1 MNMSKYIYM
10 IIAFGAIAIL
20 GFFITTFAFQYLGLL
35 GGIISLVATIFSAF
49 GILAIFAIQHAPI
62 ETFYDAVKNQG
73 RPMAKMVIIKDAKSN
88 NVWFQEMG
96 ELVMT
101 DKGGFFFYGHP
112 FIKPRRIL
120 LINSLTSAEAT
131 PQFIVING
139 IPRFKDRMLY
149 VETNHAVLIKGKPTT
164 YEDLIE
170 SIAATDTISRL
181 SDNVRK
187 AVGGNTKFITEKTDK
202 MRMDEF
208 DKGGI

>member
-1 MNMSKYIYM
+1 MNLSKYVYM
-10 IIAFGAIAIL
+10 IIAVGAVAII
-20 GFFITTFAFQYLGLL
+20 GFFATMFAFQYFGLI
-35 GGIISLVATIFSAF
+35 GGIILLITTIFSAF
-49 GILAIFAIQHAPI
+49 GILAIFIIRHAPV
-62 ETFYDAVKNQG
+62 ESFYDAVKEQG
-73 RPMAKMVIIKDAKSN
+73 RPQAKMVIIKDEKTN
-88 NVWFQEMG
+88 TMWFQEMG
-96 ELVMT
+96 ELIMT

-120 LINSLTSAEAT
+120 LINSLSSAEAV

-139 IPRFKDRMLY
+139 VPRFKDRMLY

-187 AVGGNTKFITEKTDK
+187 AIGGNNEFIKDKTDR

>member
-1 MNMSKYIYM
+1 MNMSKYIM
-10 IIAFGAIAIL
+10 ILMAFGAIAIL
-20 GFFITTFAFQYLGLL
+20 GFFATMFAFQYLGLI
-35 GGIISLVATIFSAF
+35 GGITSLIATIFSAF
-49 GILAIFAIQHAPI
+49 GILAIFIIRHAPV
-62 ETFYDAVKNQG
+62 ESFYDTVKEQG
-73 RPMAKMVIIKDAKSN
+73 RPLGKMVIIKDAKSN
-88 NVWFQEMG
+88 NIWFQEMG
-96 ELVMT
+96 ELIMT

-187 AVGGNTKFITEKTDK
+187 AIGGNNEFIKDKTDK

-208 DKGGI
+208 DKGGV